1 MRTST
6 IEIENPNKLSKME
19 KEEIKDA
26 AKLITEGK
34 LVVFPTET
42 VYGVGANALDPIA
55 VKSIFKAKGR
65 PSDNPIIVHI
75 CDKKD
80 LKPLVDKVPEKAQK
94 LIDKFW
100 PGPITLVMNK
110 SEIIPFETTGELET
124 VAVRMPNHPVAIE
137 LIRAAKVPIAA
148 PSANISGKPSTTN
161 ADHAFGDLNGKVDII
176 IKCGESE
183 IGVESTVVDMTT
195 NLPQILRPGII
206 TKEQIEKVI
215 GKIENHPRL
224 LGKELGIRFR
234 SPGMKYRHYA
244 PESELILIKGK
255 KKEVKKRIESLIN
268 QHQKRGRV
276 VGVLVLSDSKYKA
289 DIIKCP
295 GKTAPKIAQ
304 NLFKVL
310 REFDKLKPDII
321 FCESIEKRGIGFAIM
336 DRLERAADHKIIE
349 VKDEE

>member
-1 MRTST
+1 MRTYT
-6 IEIENPNKLSKME
+6 IEIENPKKLSKIE

-26 AKLITEGK
+26 AKQILDGK

-42 VYGVGANALDPIA
+42 VYGVGANALDPVA
-55 VKSIFKAKGR
+55 VKAIFKAKGR

-75 CDKKD
+75 WQKKD
-80 LKPLVDKVPEKAQK
+80 LKPLVEKIPPKAQK
-94 LIDKFW
+94 IIDKFW
-100 PGPITLVMNK
+100 PGPITIVLNK

-124 VAVRMPNHPVAIE
+124 VAIRMPDHPVAIE
-137 LIRAAKVPIAA
+137 LIKEANVPIAA

-161 ADHAFGDLNGKVDII
+161 AEHAFGDLNGKVDTI
-176 IKCGESE
+176 IKCGESD
-183 IGVESTVVDMTT
+183 IGVESTVIDLTVEP
-195 NLPQILRPGII
+195 PQILRPGVV

-215 GKIENHPRL
+215 GKVENHPRL
-224 LGKELGIRFR
+224 LGKDLGIRFR

-244 PESELILIKGK
+244 PESEMILIKGK
-255 KKEVKKRIESLIN
+255 KDRVKKRIESLIG

-276 VGVLVLSDSKYKA
+276 VGVLVLSENKYKA

-295 GKTAPKIAQ
+295 GKSAPKIAQ

-321 FCESIEKRGIGFAIM
+321 FCESIEKKGIGFAIM